1 MSATRSGCPVAMAI
15 TIVIGSLA
23 AVFDGAPVTA
33 QPGSGADAT
42 LEVLHVNG
50 NVYLFAGPG
59 GNTTAQ
65 VGPEGILL
73 VDTQFEAVAPRLL
86 EAAAEFTSG
95 PLRYVI
101 NTHAH
106 PDHTY
111 GNAWLRAHAPDTSI
125 EPLAVI
131 AHNNTLLHM
140 TRAEQTDLEVP
151 EGLLPLESYD
161 ASSMDLYFNGEGV
174 MIYHAPAA
182 HTDGD
187 SIVWFRGSDVV
198 STGDIFVPGAYPF
211 IDIERGGSVNGLIGA
226 LNRVLHIT
234 IPAKTQEGGTYVI
247 PGHGRIC
254 DEADV
259 VEFRDMV
266 VIVRDRI
273 QALID
278 DGMSLRQIQR
288 ARPTLDY
295 DTEYVDET
303 SFVSAEQFVE
313 SIYRSLVAQ

>member
-1 MSATRSGCPVAMAI
+1 MSGMRLGLPVAIAL
-15 TIVIGSLA
+15 TIVGA
-23 AVFDGAPVTA
+23 ATGLVSGPAAA
-33 QPGSGADAT
+33 QPANGTDAGI
-42 LEVLHVNG
+42 EVLPVNG

-65 VGPEGILL
+65 LGPEGILL
-73 VDTQFEAVAPRLL
+73 VDTQYEAVAPRLL
-86 EAAAEFTSG
+86 EAAAEHSRG
-95 PLRYVI
+95 PLRYIV
-101 NTHAH
+101 NTHAD

-111 GNAWLRAHAPDTSI
+111 GNAWLRAHAPDTNL

-131 AHNNTLLHM
+131 AHINTFLYM
-140 TRAEQTDLEVP
+140 TRAEQSDPEVP

-161 ASSMDLYFNGEGV
+161 APSMDLYFNGEGV
-174 MIYHAPAA
+174 MIFHAPSA

-211 IDIERGGSVNGLIGA
+211 IDIARGGSVNGLIGA
-226 LNRVLHIT
+226 LNHVLHIT

-259 VEFRDMV
+259 VEYRDMV

-273 QALID
+273 QAMID
-278 DGMSLRQIQR
+278 DGLSLRQIQR
-288 ARPTLDY
+288 ERPTLDY
-295 DTEYVDET
+295 DTEHVDAT

-313 SIYRSLVAQ
+313 SIYRSLAAQ

>member
-1 MSATRSGCPVAMAI
+1 MSGMRSGFPVGMAMAI
-15 TIVIGSLA
+15 VGVATGLDGIPA
-23 AVFDGAPVTA
+23 AA
-33 QPGSGADAT
+33 QPASGTDAAI
-42 LEVLHVNG
+42 EVLHVNG

-65 VGPEGILL
+65 LGPEGILL
-73 VDTQFEAVAPRLL
+73 VDTQYEAVAPRLL
-86 EAAAEFTSG
+86 EAAAGLSRG
-95 PLRYVI
+95 PLRYLV

-111 GNAWLRAHAPDTSI
+111 GNAWLRAHAPDTNL

-131 AHNNTLLHM
+131 AHINTFLHM
-140 TRAEQTDLEVP
+140 TQAEQSDPDVP

-161 ASSMDLYFNGEGV
+161 APSMDLYFNGEGV
-174 MIYHAPAA
+174 MIYHAPSA

-198 STGDIFVPGAYPF
+198 STGDVFVPGAYPF
-211 IDIERGGSVNGLIGA
+211 IDIARGGSVNGLIGA
-226 LNRVLHIT
+226 LNHVLHIT

-259 VEFRDMV
+259 VEYRDMV

-273 QALID
+273 QAMID
-278 DGMSLRQIQR
+278 DGLSLRQIQR

-295 DTEYVDET
+295 DTEYVDAT

-313 SIYRSLVAQ
+313 SIYRSLTVQ